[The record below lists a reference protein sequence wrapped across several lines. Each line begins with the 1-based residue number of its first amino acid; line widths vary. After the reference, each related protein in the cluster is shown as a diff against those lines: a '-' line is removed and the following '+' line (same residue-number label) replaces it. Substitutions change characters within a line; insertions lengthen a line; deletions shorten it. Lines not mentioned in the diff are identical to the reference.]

1 MEMRQPSLPYAR
13 RAAVL
18 LAALLLAP
26 ACRPREPSPVLPVTG
41 RGGELR
47 VLMPGEPKGFDPN
60 STGDELS
67 LVLAPNLYNPLV
79 ALDSDGRLLPDL
91 ARSWTVSDG
100 GRTYTFHLREGVVW
114 HDGRPFDSDDV
125 RFTFDWLKVHPTLSA
140 EAVQRVARVD
150 TPDALTVVVR
160 LTEPWAPFL
169 PTLAWNGGY
178 ILPRHAPPR
187 PGVRPVGTGPFRFR
201 AWVRGRRV
209 VLEANR
215 RFHRPGPF
223 LDRVVYIPAVD
234 SERAAAAIERGEA
247 DTTITRVPYGRLS
260 RLEHTPGVR
269 VVTLPNSSR
278 FYCAFNL
285 TRQPLGDRR
294 IREAINRALDRN
306 EIVRRSL
313 FGYSAPALGFYTP
326 FVGWAYNGDA
336 HVPPFDPALARSL
349 VRAVGSTRELELLIT
364 SLSPMTEMA
373 GLIRE
378 DLGRVGLP
386 VRVSAV
392 PVAEWLDRV
401 VRRRDYDM
409 TLIAGTQGPDPENL
423 RLRFGSRSPGR
434 PAGPGGPGGVPGY
447 SSPEI
452 DAALAEGAASV
463 DLQQRARA
471 YFRVQAVLAR
481 DLPIAP
487 IAEGVQVAV
496 FRSHVRGLAHAEG
509 RGLVPANDF
518 SLVRVRP

>member
-1 MEMRQPSLPYAR
+1 MRHASPPFTR

-18 LAALLLAP
+18 LTALLLTG
-26 ACRPREPSPVLPVTG
+26 ACQPREHSPVLAVQG

-47 VLMPGEPKGFDPN
+47 VLLPGEPKGFDPN
-60 STGDELS
+60 SSGDELF

-79 ALDSDGRLLPDL
+79 SLDSDGRLLPDL

-114 HDGRPFDSDDV
+114 HDGRPFSADDV
-125 RFTFDWLKVHPTLSA
+125 RFTFEWLKTHPALSA
-140 EAVQRVARVD
+140 EAVRRVARVE
-150 TPDALTVVVR
+150 TPDGLTVVVR
-160 LTEPWAPFL
+160 LSEPWAPFL
-169 PTLAWNGGY
+169 PSLAWGGGF

-187 PGVRPVGTGPFRFR
+187 PGVRPVGTGPFRFGER
-201 AWVRGRRV
+201 VAGRRV

-234 SERAAAAIERGEA
+234 SERAAAAIARGEA
-247 DTTITRVPYGRLS
+247 DTTITRVPYDRLPA
-260 RLEHTPGVR
+260 LQHTPGVR
-269 VVTLPNSSR
+269 VVTSPNSSR

-285 TRQPLGDRR
+285 TRPPLGDRR

-313 FGYSAPALGFYTP
+313 HGYSAPALGFYTP
-326 FVGWAYNGDA
+326 TVDWAYNGEA

-349 VRAVGSTRELELLIT
+349 VRAVGSPRELELLIIP
-364 SLSPMTEMA
+364 LSPMTEMA
-373 GLIRE
+373 GMIRE

-386 VRVSAV
+386 VRVAAV
-392 PVAEWLDRV
+392 PVAEWLERV
-401 VRRRDYDM
+401 ARRRDYDM
-409 TLIAGTQGPDPENL
+409 TLIAGMQGPDPENL
-423 RLRFGSRSPGR
+423 RFRFAS
-434 PAGPGGPGGVPGY
+434 GPPGGVPGY
-447 SSPEI
+447 SSPEL

-463 DLQQRARA
+463 DLRQRARA
-471 YFRVQAVLAR
+471 YFRAQAVLAR

-487 IAEGVQVAV
+487 IAEGVHVTV

-509 RGLVPANDF
+509 RGLVPPNDY